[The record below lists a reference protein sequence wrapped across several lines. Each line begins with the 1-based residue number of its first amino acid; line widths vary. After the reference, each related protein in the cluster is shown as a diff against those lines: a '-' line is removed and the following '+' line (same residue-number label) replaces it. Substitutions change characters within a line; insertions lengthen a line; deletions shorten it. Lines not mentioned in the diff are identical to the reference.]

1 MGLSFG
7 STNTSSNANAS
18 TTPNYSSL
26 QQSLQGLLGP
36 MLQSL
41 TQTTAAGGISPN
53 VAATESGNAD
63 QINQSYNGLQTR
75 MNQYNASRGFGQSG
89 QSGQTNLQTNLGREG
104 ALAGNTEAAA
114 GQQLNLGSTYL
125 SDAMQLALASPG
137 STSTGTTT
145 GSSSGYAVGGAAGL
159 AGTTAGGTGWAVV

>member
-26 QQSLQGLLGP
+26 QQS
-36 MLQSL
+36 
-41 TQTTAAGGISPN
+41 
-53 VAATESGNAD
+53 
-63 QINQSYNGLQTR
+63 LQTR

-89 QSGQTNLQTNLGREG
+89 QSGQTNLQTNLGRAS

-125 SDAMQLALASPG
+125 SDALQLALASPG

-145 GSSSGYAVGGAAGL
+145 GSSSGYAVGAAG
-159 AGTTAGGTGWAVV
+159 GVGSNGWAVV